1 MPLLRKRFDPM
12 PNKITRSLIYWMI
25 LLPLVIVILFPFAVM
40 FITAVRPREELFVY
54 PATWWISEFRWTN
67 FAEMWVKT
75 NFGGALLNSLYV
87 SVLATGIALLLSIPA
102 AYAMSRY
109 RFVGKG
115 IYKNFLLMTQMMSP
129 IVLVLGLFRL
139 MMSLGLVNNL
149 NSLVITY
156 AAFNLAFTIWMLQS
170 YFNSIPR
177 DLEEAAWMD
186 GASHMTSLI
195 RIFLPL
201 AVPAIV
207 VTAIFTFIN
216 SWNEFVLA
224 LTMMRSSDDFTLPVQ
239 IYSQVAGRYQIEW
252 HHVMA
257 GTVLATVPVAI
268 VFSWLQ
274 RYLIR
279 GMALGAVK

>member
-1 MPLLRKRFDPM
+1 MTTKLRKS
-12 PNKITRSLIYWMI
+12 IVYW
-25 LLPLVIVILFPFAVM
+25 LLLSPLAVVILFPFAVM
-40 FITAVRPREELFVY
+40 FVTAVRPRDELFVY
-54 PATWWISEFRWTN
+54 PPRWTFSQFRWDN
-67 FAEMWVKT
+67 FVEMWAKT

-87 SVLATGIALLLSIPA
+87 SVAATLLALLFSIPA
-102 AYAMSRY
+102 AYALSRR
-109 RFVGKG
+109 RFAGKG
-115 IYKNFLLMTQMMSP
+115 LYRNFLLMTQMMSP

-139 MMSLGLVNNL
+139 MVSFGLVNNL

-156 AAFNLAFTIWMLQS
+156 GAFNLAFTIWMLQS
-170 YFNSIPR
+170 YFNTIPR
-177 DLEEAAWMD
+177 DLEEAAWID
-186 GASHMTSLI
+186 GASHWYAVV

-201 AVPAIV
+201 AVPAMV

-224 LTMMRSSDDFTLPVQ
+224 LTMIRSNDDFTLPVQ
-239 IYSQVAGRYQIEW
+239 IFSQVAGRYQIEW

-257 GTVLATVPVAI
+257 ATVLATVPVAI

>member
-1 MPLLRKRFDPM
+1 VSRKLR
-12 PNKITRSLIYWMI
+12 RSIIYWAI
-25 LLPLVIVILFPFAVM
+25 LSPLVVVILFPFAVM
-40 FITAVRPREELFVY
+40 FVTAVRPRDELFVY
-54 PATWWISEFRWTN
+54 PPTWTFSAFRWEN

-75 NFGGALLNSLYV
+75 NFGGALVNSLYV
-87 SVLATGIALLLSIPA
+87 SITATLIALVLSIPA

-109 RFVGKG
+109 RFAGKG
-115 IYKNFLLMTQMMSP
+115 AYRSFLLMTQMMSP

-139 MMSLGLVNNL
+139 MAAMGLVDSL

-156 AAFNLAFTIWMLQS
+156 AAFNMAFTIWMLQS

-186 GASHMTSLI
+186 GASHFTSLVKV
-195 RIFLPL
+195 FLPL
-201 AVPAIV
+201 AVPAMV

-224 LTMMRSSDDFTLPVQ
+224 LTMLRSSEQFTLPVQ
-239 IYSQVAGRYQIEW
+239 IFSQVAGRYQVEW

-257 GTVLATVPVAI
+257 ATVLATVPVAI

>member
-1 MPLLRKRFDPM
+1 
-12 PNKITRSLIYWMI
+12 
-25 LLPLVIVILFPFAVM
+25 
-40 FITAVRPREELFVY
+40 
-54 PATWWISEFRWTN
+54 
-67 FAEMWVKT
+67 
-75 NFGGALLNSLYV
+75 
-87 SVLATGIALLLSIPA
+87 
-102 AYAMSRY
+102 
-109 RFVGKG
+109 
-115 IYKNFLLMTQMMSP
+115 MTQMMSP

-139 MMSLGLVNNL
+139 MAAMGLVDSL

-156 AAFNLAFTIWMLQS
+156 AAFNMAFTIWMLQS

-186 GASHMTSLI
+186 GASHFTSLVKV
-195 RIFLPL
+195 FLPL
-201 AVPAIV
+201 AVPAMV

-224 LTMMRSSDDFTLPVQ
+224 LTMLRSSEQFTLPVQ
-239 IYSQVAGRYQIEW
+239 IFSQVAGRYQVEW

-257 GTVLATVPVAI
+257 ATVLATVPVAI

>member
-1 MPLLRKRFDPM
+1 MMSKAKRS
-12 PNKITRSLIYWMI
+12 ILYWII
-25 LLPLVIVILFPFAVM
+25 LAPLVVVILFPFAVM
-40 FITAVRPREELFVY
+40 FVTAVRPRDELFVY
-54 PATWWISEFRWTN
+54 PPTWGFSEFRWEN

-87 SVLATGIALLLSIPA
+87 SITATSAALILSIPA

-109 RFVGKG
+109 RFAGKG
-115 IYKNFLLMTQMMSP
+115 LYKNFLLMTQMMSP

-139 MMSLGLVNNL
+139 MMTLGLVNDL

-156 AAFNLAFTIWMLQS
+156 AAFNMAFTIWMLQS

-186 GASHMTSLI
+186 GASHLTSLI

-201 AVPAIV
+201 AIPAIV

-224 LTMMRSSDDFTLPVQ
+224 LTMMRSSEDFTLPVQ
-239 IYSQVAGRYQIEW
+239 IYSQVAGRYQVEW

-268 VFSWLQ
+268 LFSWLQ

>member
-1 MPLLRKRFDPM
+1 MTSKT
-12 PNKITRSLIYWMI
+12 TRSILYWAI
-25 LLPLVIVILFPFAVM
+25 LSPLMVVILFPFGVM
-40 FITAVRPREELFVY
+40 FVTAVRPRAELFTY
-54 PATWWISEFRWTN
+54 PPTWGFSEFRWEN
-67 FAEMWVKT
+67 FSEMWDKT

-87 SVLATGIALLLSIPA
+87 SVSATVVALVLSIPA

-109 RFVGKG
+109 RFAGKG
-115 IYKNFLLMTQMMSP
+115 AYRTFLLMTQMMSP

-139 MMSLGLVNNL
+139 MMTLGLVNDL
-149 NSLVITY
+149 NSLVLTY
-156 AAFNLAFTIWMLQS
+156 AAFNMAFTIWMLQS

-186 GASHMTSLI
+186 GASHLTSLVK
-195 RIFLPL
+195 IFLPL
-201 AVPAIV
+201 AVPAMV

-224 LTMMRSSDDFTLPVQ
+224 LTMMRSSEDFTLPVQ
-239 IYSQVAGRYQIEW
+239 IYAQVAGRYQVEW

-257 GTVLATVPVAI
+257 ATVLATVPVAI

>member
-1 MPLLRKRFDPM
+1 MSRKLR
-12 PNKITRSLIYWMI
+12 RSIIYWAI
-25 LLPLVIVILFPFAVM
+25 LSPLVVVIIFPFAVM
-40 FITAVRPREELFVY
+40 FVTAVRPRDELFVY
-54 PATWWISEFRWTN
+54 PPTWTFSEFRWDN
-67 FAEMWVKT
+67 FADMWVKT

-87 SVLATGIALLLSIPA
+87 SITATLIALVLSIPA

-109 RFVGKG
+109 RFAGKG
-115 IYKNFLLMTQMMSP
+115 AYRTFLLMTQMMSP

-139 MMSLGLVNNL
+139 MSALGLVDSL

-156 AAFNLAFTIWMLQS
+156 AAFNMAFTIWMLQS

-186 GASHMTSLI
+186 GASHFTSLVKV
-195 RIFLPL
+195 FLPL
-201 AVPAIV
+201 AVPAMV

-224 LTMMRSSDDFTLPVQ
+224 LTMLRSSEQFTLPVQ
-239 IYSQVAGRYQIEW
+239 IFSQVAGRYQVEW

>member
-1 MPLLRKRFDPM
+1 VVL
-12 PNKITRSLIYWMI
+12 S
-25 LLPLVIVILFPFAVM
+25 PLVVVILFPFAVM
-40 FITAVRPREELFVY
+40 FVSAVRPRDELFTY
-54 PATWWISEFRWTN
+54 PPTWTFSMFRWSN
-67 FAEMWVKT
+67 FVEMWDKV

-87 SVLATGIALLLSIPA
+87 SVASTLLALVLGIPA
-102 AYAMSRY
+102 AYAISRF
-109 RFVGKG
+109 RFRARGL
-115 IYKNFLLMTQMMSP
+115 YQQFLLVTQMMSP

-139 MMSLGLVNNL
+139 MVVFGLVNNL
-149 NSLVITY
+149 NSLVLTY

-170 YFNSIPR
+170 YFDTVPVE
-177 DLEEAAWMD
+177 LEEAASID
-186 GASHMTSLI
+186 GATPFVSLF

-207 VTAIFTFIN
+207 VTTMFTFIN

-224 LTMMRSSDDFTLPVQ
+224 LTMMRSSENYTLPVMV
-239 IYSQVAGRYQIEW
+239 YAQVAGRYQIEW

-257 GTVLATVPVAI
+257 ATLLATVPVA
-268 VFSWLQ
+268 VLFSWLQ

>member
-1 MPLLRKRFDPM
+1 MSRKLRRSILYWAILSPL
-12 PNKITRSLIYWMI
+12 I
-25 LLPLVIVILFPFAVM
+25 VVILFPFGVM
-40 FITAVRPREELFVY
+40 FVTAFRPRHELFVY
-54 PATWWISEFRWTN
+54 PPTWSFSEIRWEN
-67 FAEMWVKT
+67 FAEMWDKT
-75 NFGGALLNSLYV
+75 GFGGALMNSLYV
-87 SVLATGIALLLSIPA
+87 SISATLIALILSIPA
-102 AYAMSRY
+102 AYALSRY
-109 RFVGKG
+109 RFAGKG
-115 IYKNFLLMTQMMSP
+115 AYRTFLLMTQMMSP

-139 MMSLGLVNNL
+139 MMVLGLVNSL

-156 AAFNLAFTIWMLQS
+156 AAFNMAFTIWMLQS

-186 GASHMTSLI
+186 GASHFTSLVKV
-195 RIFLPL
+195 FLPL
-201 AVPAIV
+201 AVPAMA

-224 LTMMRSSDDFTLPVQ
+224 LTMLRSSEQFTLPVQ
-239 IYSQVAGRYQIEW
+239 IFSQVAGRYQVEW

-257 GTVLATVPVAI
+257 APVLATVPVAT

-279 GMALGAVK
+279 GMALGAVKE

>member
-1 MPLLRKRFDPM
+1 
-12 PNKITRSLIYWMI
+12 
-25 LLPLVIVILFPFAVM
+25 
-40 FITAVRPREELFVY
+40 
-54 PATWWISEFRWTN
+54 
-67 FAEMWVKT
+67 MWVKT

-87 SVLATGIALLLSIPA
+87 SITATSAALILSIPA

-109 RFVGKG
+109 RFAGKG
-115 IYKNFLLMTQMMSP
+115 LYKNFLLMTQMMSP

-139 MMSLGLVNNL
+139 MMTLGLVNDL

-156 AAFNLAFTIWMLQS
+156 AAFNMAFTIWMLQS

-186 GASHMTSLI
+186 GASHLTSLI

-224 LTMMRSSDDFTLPVQ
+224 LTMMRSSEDFTLPVQ
-239 IYSQVAGRYQIEW
+239 IYSQVAGRYQVEW

-268 VFSWLQ
+268 LFSWLQ

>member
-1 MPLLRKRFDPM
+1 MTTKLRKS
-12 PNKITRSLIYWMI
+12 IVYW
-25 LLPLVIVILFPFAVM
+25 LLLSPLAVVILFPFAVM
-40 FITAVRPREELFVY
+40 FVTAVRPRDELFVY
-54 PATWWISEFRWTN
+54 PPRWTFSQFRWDN
-67 FAEMWVKT
+67 FVEMWAKT

-87 SVLATGIALLLSIPA
+87 SVAATLLALLFSIPA
-102 AYAMSRY
+102 AYALSRR
-109 RFVGKG
+109 RFAGKG
-115 IYKNFLLMTQMMSP
+115 LYRNFLLMTQMMSP

-139 MMSLGLVNNL
+139 MVSFGLVNNL

-156 AAFNLAFTIWMLQS
+156 GAFNLAFTIWMLQS
-170 YFNSIPR
+170 YFNTIPR
-177 DLEEAAWMD
+177 DLEEAAWID
-186 GASHMTSLI
+186 GASHWYAVV

-201 AVPAIV
+201 AVPAMV

-224 LTMMRSSDDFTLPVQ
+224 LTMIRSNDDFTLPVQ
-239 IYSQVAGRYQIEW
+239 IFSQVAGRYQVEW

-257 GTVLATVPVAI
+257 ATVLATVPVAI
-268 VFSWLQ
+268 IFSWLQ

>member
-1 MPLLRKRFDPM
+1 MTMSPRVKRSILCWLL
-12 PNKITRSLIYWMI
+12 
-25 LLPLVIVILFPFAVM
+25 LLPLVVVILFPFGVM
-40 FITAVRPREELFVY
+40 FVTALRPRDELFVF
-54 PATWWISEFRWTN
+54 PPTWAFSRFVWTN
-67 FAEMWVKT
+67 ITEMWEKV
-75 NFGGALLNSLYV
+75 NFGAALLNSIYV
-87 SVLATGIALLLSIPA
+87 SVSSTLLALLFGIPA
-102 AYAMSRY
+102 AYALSRF
-109 RFVGKG
+109 RFPGKG
-115 IYKNFLLMTQMMSP
+115 LYRQFLLVTQMMSP

-139 MMSLGLVNNL
+139 MVVFGLVNSP
-149 NSLVITY
+149 NSLVFTY

-170 YFNSIPR
+170 YFNTIPHE
-177 DLEEAAWMD
+177 LEEAAWID
-186 GASHMTSLI
+186 GASAFVSIT

-201 AVPAIV
+201 AVPAMV

-224 LTMMRSSDDFTLPVQ
+224 LTMLRESDSYTLPVMVFA
-239 IYSQVAGRYQIEW
+239 QVAGRYQIEW

-257 GTVLATVPVAI
+257 ATLMATVPVAI

>member
-1 MPLLRKRFDPM
+1 MTSKLKR
-12 PNKITRSLIYWMI
+12 TVIYW
-25 LLPLVIVILFPFAVM
+25 LLLAPLVIVILFPFAVM
-40 FITAVRPREELFVY
+40 FVTAVRPREELFVY
-54 PATWWISEFRWTN
+54 PPRWTFSQFRWDN
-67 FAEMWVKT
+67 FVDMWVKT

-87 SVLATGIALLLSIPA
+87 SVAATVLALLFSIPA
-102 AYAMSRY
+102 AYALSRY
-109 RFVGKG
+109 RFPGKG
-115 IYKNFLLMTQMMSP
+115 LYRNFLLMTQMMSP

-139 MMSLGLVNNL
+139 MVAFGLVNNL

-156 AAFNLAFTIWMLQS
+156 AAFNMAFTIWMLQS
-170 YFNSIPR
+170 YFNTIPR
-177 DLEEAAWMD
+177 ELEEAAWMD
-186 GASHMTSLI
+186 GASHYYSLVK
-195 RIFLPL
+195 IFLPL
-201 AVPAIV
+201 AVPAMV

-224 LTMMRSSDDFTLPVQ
+224 LTMIRSNDDFTLPVQ
-239 IYSQVAGRYQIEW
+239 IFSQVAGRYQIEW

-257 GTVLATVPVAI
+257 ATVLATVPVAI

>member
-1 MPLLRKRFDPM
+1 MQMSKL
-12 PNKITRSLIYWMI
+12 TRSVIFW
-25 LLPLVIVILFPFAVM
+25 LLLSPLVVVILFPFGVM
-40 FITAVRPREELFVY
+40 FVTAVRPRDELFVY
-54 PATWWISEFRWTN
+54 PPTWTFSEFRWEN
-67 FAEMWVKT
+67 FSEMWVKT
-75 NFGGALLNSLYV
+75 NFGGAMLNSLFV
-87 SVLATGIALLLSIPA
+87 SVSATAIALLLSIPA

-109 RFVGKG
+109 RFAGKG
-115 IYKNFLLMTQMMSP
+115 SYRVFLLMTQMMSP

-139 MMSLGLVNNL
+139 MMVLGLVGNL
-149 NSLVITY
+149 GSLILTY
-156 AAFNLAFTIWMLQS
+156 AAFNMAFTIWMLQS

-186 GASHMTSLI
+186 GASHLTSLV
-195 RIFLPL
+195 RVFLPL

-224 LTMMRSSDDFTLPVQ
+224 LTLLRSSEDFTLPVQ
-239 IYSQVAGRYQIEW
+239 IFSQVAGRYQVEW

-274 RYLIR
+274 RFLIR

>member
-1 MPLLRKRFDPM
+1 MTPKLKKSLLYWLLLSPLCVV
-12 PNKITRSLIYWMI
+12 I
-25 LLPLVIVILFPFAVM
+25 LLPFGIM
-40 FITAVRPREELFVY
+40 FVTALRPRDELFVY
-54 PATWWISEFRWTN
+54 PPTWTFSEFRWEN

-87 SVLATGIALLLSIPA
+87 SLTSTIIAIVLSIPA
-102 AYAMSRY
+102 AYALSRY
-109 RFVGKG
+109 RFSGKG
-115 IYKNFLLMTQMMSP
+115 LYRNFLLMTQMMSP

-139 MMSLGLVNNL
+139 MVHLNLVNSL
-149 NSLVITY
+149 NSLVVTY
-156 AAFNLAFTIWMLQS
+156 VAFNMAFTIWMLQS
-170 YFNSIPR
+170 YFNTIPR
-177 DLEEAAWMD
+177 ELEEASWID
-186 GASHMTSLI
+186 GATSFTSLVK
-195 RIFLPL
+195 IFLPL
-201 AVPAIV
+201 AVPAMV

-224 LTMMRSSDDFTLPVQ
+224 LTLIRSQNDYTLPVQ
-239 IYSQVAGRYQIEW
+239 IFSQVAGRYQVEW

-257 GTVLATVPVAI
+257 ATVLATVPVAI

>member
-1 MPLLRKRFDPM
+1 MRSKLYRSILYWVLLSPL
-12 PNKITRSLIYWMI
+12 I
-25 LLPLVIVILFPFAVM
+25 LVILFPFGVM
-40 FITAVRPREELFVY
+40 FVTAVRPRAELFVY
-54 PATWWISEFRWTN
+54 PPTWGFSEFRWEN
-67 FAEMWVKT
+67 FSEMWVKT

-87 SVLATGIALLLSIPA
+87 SIIATALALVLSIPA

-109 RFVGKG
+109 RFAGKG

-129 IVLVLGLFRL
+129 IVLVLGLYRL
-139 MMSLGLVNNL
+139 MIMLGLVSDL
-149 NSLVITY
+149 NSLVIIY
-156 AAFNLAFTIWMLQS
+156 AAFNMAFTIWMLQS

-186 GASHMTSLI
+186 GASHLTSLL

-224 LTMMRSSDDFTLPVQ
+224 LTMMRKSEDLTLPVQ
-239 IYSQVAGRYQIEW
+239 IYSQVAGRYQVEW

-279 GMALGAVK
+279 GMALGSVK

>member
-1 MPLLRKRFDPM
+1 MSQRLKKSLLYWLVLSPLM
-12 PNKITRSLIYWMI
+12 
-25 LLPLVIVILFPFAVM
+25 VVILFPFGVM
-40 FITAVRPREELFVY
+40 FVTAVRPREELFVY
-54 PATWWISEFRWTN
+54 PPRWTFSEFRWDN
-67 FAEMWVKT
+67 FADMWVKT

-87 SVLATGIALLLSIPA
+87 SVAATALALVLSIPA
-102 AYAMSRY
+102 AYALSRY
-109 RFVGKG
+109 RFRGKG
-115 IYKNFLLMTQMMSP
+115 VYRNFLLMTQMMSP

-139 MMSLGLVNNL
+139 MVQFGLVNNL
-149 NSLVITY
+149 NSLVLTY
-156 AAFNLAFTIWMLQS
+156 AAFNMAFTIWMLQS
-170 YFNSIPR
+170 YFNTIPR
-177 DLEEAAWMD
+177 ELEEAAWMD
-186 GASHMTSLI
+186 GASHFVSLT

-201 AVPAIV
+201 AVPAMV
-207 VTAIFTFIN
+207 VTGIFTFIN

-224 LTMMRSSDDFTLPVQ
+224 LTMIRSQDQYTLPVQ
-239 IYSQVAGRYQIEW
+239 IFSQVAGRYQVEW

>member
-1 MPLLRKRFDPM
+1 MSRKLR
-12 PNKITRSLIYWMI
+12 RSIIYWAI
-25 LLPLVIVILFPFAVM
+25 LSPLVVVIIFPFAVM
-40 FITAVRPREELFVY
+40 FVTAVRPRDELFVY
-54 PATWWISEFRWTN
+54 PPTWTFSEFRWEN
-67 FAEMWVKT
+67 FTEMWVKT
-75 NFGGALLNSLYV
+75 NFGGALVNSLYV
-87 SVLATGIALLLSIPA
+87 SITATLIALCLSIPA

-109 RFVGKG
+109 RFAGKG
-115 IYKNFLLMTQMMSP
+115 AYRTFLLMTQMMSP

-139 MMSLGLVNNL
+139 MAAMGLVDSL

-156 AAFNLAFTIWMLQS
+156 AAFNMAFTIWMLQS

-186 GASHMTSLI
+186 GASHFTSLVKV
-195 RIFLPL
+195 FLPL
-201 AVPAIV
+201 AVPAMV

-224 LTMMRSSDDFTLPVQ
+224 LTMLRSSEQFTLPVQ
-239 IYSQVAGRYQIEW
+239 IFSQVAGRYQVEW